1 MTNFTCF
8 LDKDVDKE
16 LTKVQ
21 ELIKAN
27 IQRSK
32 VIQDQVITNYKL
44 DRNFFLTNKMLQV
57 SEAKDNC
64 QSIFEHKPKIQ
75 DIILK
80 YQSKRDR
87 IGKGRRDN

>member
-1 MTNFTCF
+1 MLQVSTNKINFRNINGIYFACF

-32 VIQDQVITNYKL
+32 VIQDQVIAL
-44 DRNFFLTNKMLQV
+44 IR
-57 SEAKDNC
+57 
-64 QSIFEHKPKIQ
+64 
-75 DIILK
+75 
-80 YQSKRDR
+80 
-87 IGKGRRDN
+87 

>member
-1 MTNFTCF
+1 MLQVSTNKMNFRNINGCF

-32 VIQDQVITNYKL
+32 VIQDQVIAL
-44 DRNFFLTNKMLQV
+44 VR
-57 SEAKDNC
+57 
-64 QSIFEHKPKIQ
+64 
-75 DIILK
+75 
-80 YQSKRDR
+80 
-87 IGKGRRDN
+87 

>member
-1 MTNFTCF
+1 MAMANFTRF

-32 VIQDQVITNYKL
+32 VIQDQVIALIRQKL
-44 DRNFFLTNKMLQV
+44 FSDKQNVAGF
-57 SEAKDNC
+57 
-64 QSIFEHKPKIQ
+64 
-75 DIILK
+75 
-80 YQSKRDR
+80 
-87 IGKGRRDN
+87 

>member
-1 MTNFTCF
+1 MAMANFTRF

-32 VIQDQVITNYKL
+32 VIQDQVIAL
-44 DRNFFLTNKMLQV
+44 IR
-57 SEAKDNC
+57 
-64 QSIFEHKPKIQ
+64 
-75 DIILK
+75 
-80 YQSKRDR
+80 
-87 IGKGRRDN
+87 

>member
-1 MTNFTCF
+1 MNTAILSCLHLFLL
-8 LDKDVDKE
+8 LDKDVEKE
-16 LTKVQ
+16 LLKVQ

-32 VIQDQVITNYKL
+32 VIQDQV
-44 DRNFFLTNKMLQV
+44 

-64 QSIFEHKPKIQ
+64 QTIFEHKPKIQ

-80 YQSKRDR
+80 Y
-87 IGKGRRDN
+87 

>member
-1 MTNFTCF
+1 MAFTNFTRC

-32 VIQDQVITNYKL
+32 VIQDQVIT
-44 DRNFFLTNKMLQV
+44 D
-57 SEAKDNC
+57 
-64 QSIFEHKPKIQ
+64 
-75 DIILK
+75 
-80 YQSKRDR
+80 
-87 IGKGRRDN
+87 

>member
-1 MTNFTCF
+1 MAFTNFACF

-32 VIQDQVITNYKL
+32 VIQDQVIAL
-44 DRNFFLTNKMLQV
+44 IR
-57 SEAKDNC
+57 
-64 QSIFEHKPKIQ
+64 
-75 DIILK
+75 
-80 YQSKRDR
+80 
-87 IGKGRRDN
+87 

>member
-1 MTNFTCF
+1 MPRGSRIQQVIFIGILPDLNFLLF
-8 LDKDVDKE
+8 IVLDKDVEKE
-16 LTKVQ
+16 LSKVQ

-32 VIQDQVITNYKL
+32 VIQDQV
-44 DRNFFLTNKMLQV
+44 

-64 QSIFEHKPKIQ
+64 QTIFEHKPKIQ

-80 YQSKRDR
+80 YQSKRAE
-87 IGKGRRDN
+87 IGQ

>member
-1 MTNFTCF
+1 MEADFSDRLEEF
-8 LDKDVDKE
+8 AQRLDDSAHKDVEKE
-16 LTKVQ
+16 LSKVQ

-32 VIQDQVITNYKL
+32 VIQDQI
-44 DRNFFLTNKMLQV
+44 

-64 QSIFEHKPKIQ
+64 QTIFEHKPKIQ

-87 IGKGRRDN
+87 TGKGRRDT

>member
-1 MTNFTCF
+1 MNTAILSFLHLF
-8 LDKDVDKE
+8 LLLDKDVEKE
-16 LTKVQ
+16 LLKVQ

-32 VIQDQVITNYKL
+32 VIQDQV
-44 DRNFFLTNKMLQV
+44 

-64 QSIFEHKPKIQ
+64 QTIFEHKPKIQ

-87 IGKGRRDN
+87 TVKGRRDT

>member
-1 MTNFTCF
+1 MFRNEISVC
-8 LDKDVDKE
+8 LDKDVEKE

-32 VIQDQVITNYKL
+32 VIQDQV
-44 DRNFFLTNKMLQV
+44 

-64 QSIFEHKPKIQ
+64 QTIFEHKPKIQ

-87 IGKGRRDN
+87 TVKGRRDT